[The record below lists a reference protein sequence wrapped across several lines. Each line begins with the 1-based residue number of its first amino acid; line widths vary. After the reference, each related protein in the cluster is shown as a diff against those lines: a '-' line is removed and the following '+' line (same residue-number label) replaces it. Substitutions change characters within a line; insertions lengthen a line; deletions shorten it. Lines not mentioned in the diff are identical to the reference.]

1 MVAGPPGSH
10 VEWRD
15 RDGAR
20 AATVAVVRVLVVS
33 NMQPD
38 AEHPERGQFVRD
50 QVAALRALAAREPKR
65 ELEVE
70 LYEWPPG
77 GRALAGAARELRRRY
92 GGRGRRYGGQGA
104 TERLDVVHAHFGLA
118 AWPGLAAPARVRGLT
133 VHGTDVRH
141 PRTRVATRAVLP
153 LMDLVAAPTE
163 ELARE
168 LEATHPAARRR
179 AQVLPCGVDVERF
192 RPLPRAEA
200 RTALGLDPGAPCL
213 LFPADP
219 ARAGK
224 RYDRAEALL
233 GALAATGAA
242 VQLHTLGGV
251 APERVPLW
259 VNAAS
264 VVVVPSEAEGF
275 GLAVVEALACD
286 VPVVATPVGVHPQVL
301 AGVAGAMCA
310 PFDVER
316 WRAAVEPHL
325 RDPDPRIAGRA
336 HAEPYSAARQAAR
349 LADAWR
355 ALLEQDPALPT
366 RRWGRGG

>member
-1 MVAGPPGSH
+1 MTGQGRRTSRYRRRVL
-10 VEWRD
+10 
-15 RDGAR
+15 
-20 AATVAVVRVLVVS
+20 RVLVVS
-33 NMQPD
+33 NMLPE
-38 AEHPERGQFVRD
+38 AGHPERGVFVRD
-50 QVAALRALAAREPKR
+50 QVTALRALAAREPER
-65 ELEVE
+65 ELDVE

-77 GRALAGAARELRRRY
+77 GRALAGAARELRRRH
-92 GGRGRRYGGQGA
+92 GRRASGQ
-104 TERLDVVHAHFGLA
+104 RLDVVHAHFGLA

-141 PRTRVATRAVLP
+141 PRTRVATRAALP

-168 LEATHPAARRR
+168 LPGRAARRR

-192 RPLPRAEA
+192 RSLPRAEA
-200 RTALGLDPGAPCL
+200 RAALGLDPAAPCL

-219 ARAGK
+219 ARPGK
-224 RYDRAEALL
+224 RYDRAEALV
-233 GALAATGAA
+233 GALAAAGEA
-242 VQLHTLGGV
+242 VRLHTLGGV

-264 VVVVPSEAEGF
+264 VVVVPSAAEGF

-286 VPVVATPVGVHPQVL
+286 VPVVATPVGVHPRAL
-301 AGVAGAMCA
+301 AGVAGATCA

-316 WRAAVEPHL
+316 WRAAVAPHL
-325 RDPDPRIAGRA
+325 RDPDPRVAGRA

-355 ALLEQDPALPT
+355 ALLEQDPALPA
-366 RRWGRGG
+366 RRRGRGG